1 MKLLVFW
8 RLAEY
13 KKATTEDILT
23 APSFRVLNE
32 TLNTRVKKKLRE
44 REREKRKD
52 HQERVFSFFTESEKK
67 KKGANVWH
75 FFYILFIRLFYYS
88 TRSALT
94 FETTEREE

>member
-32 TLNTRVKKKLRE
+32 TLNTRLKKKISE
-44 REREKRKD
+44 RER
-52 HQERVFSFFTESEKK
+52 
-67 KKGANVWH
+67 
-75 FFYILFIRLFYYS
+75 
-88 TRSALT
+88 
-94 FETTEREE
+94 

>member
-8 RLAEY
+8 RLDDEY
-13 KKATTEDILT
+13 KKATEDILT

-52 HQERVFSFFTESEKK
+52 HQERVFSFFFKK
-67 KKGANVWH
+67 ARKKGKRLAL
-75 FFYILFIRLFYYS
+75 FFIFFLSSVSFI
-88 TRSALT
+88 
-94 FETTEREE
+94 

>member
-32 TLNTRVKKKLRE
+32 TLNTRVKKKISE

-52 HQERVFSFFTESEKK
+52 QKGEEFFPFSQKARK
-67 KKGANVWH
+67 RKKGQTFGT
-75 FFYILFIRLFYYS
+75 FFIFFLSSVSFIIVHVLLS
-88 TRSALT
+88 QL
-94 FETTEREE
+94 